1 MNKKVTLFTPSLS
14 IGGIESVFVTYS
26 CLLADAGYEVTY
38 LVCREGG
45 ELQKNISHN
54 VRLYSLKS
62 GRLRMSLF
70 KLVNY
75 IKRERPDCILVA
87 NSVTAIILL
96 ARFLARRSTRI
107 ITSHHN
113 YIDVETKSLFSRK
126 LLWKLYNMC
135 DAVIAVSKGIFTLLL
150 EEKVDPRKL
159 NLIYNPI
166 NVKRINSLA
175 EKKLDLPYNNYILF
189 VGRLS
194 IVKNVVLLLKSFADF
209 RSVIK
214 DDVSLVIVGD
224 GPERFNLVKFA
235 EELGI
240 LDRVCF
246 IGATANPYVYMKH
259 AKELVLSSSSEAF
272 PTVLLEG
279 LVLGTTVVSTP
290 TFGAL
295 EILDNGKY
303 GYLTSSFD
311 NEHELSDKMVRA
323 YQKQFNQEMLQ
334 EYVVTRFGGNES
346 IKRIERLI

>member
-113 YIDVETKSLFSRK
+113 YIDVETKSLFSR
-126 LLWKLYNMC
+126 KLYNMC

-323 YQKQFNQEMLQ
+323 YQKPFNQEMLQ